1 MSGSSLRDNRPMPWC
16 PACERF
22 LAPPSVTPEG
32 RCPDCGQPVDPGRA
46 RAAAVDDPS
55 TSPPHE
61 AGAPEDLAPVPL
73 HLKVIGGATVVYLGW
88 RLVQGIAWLVKQ
100 L

>member
-32 RCPDCGQPVDPGRA
+32 RCPDCGQPVEPGRA
-46 RAAAVDDPS
+46 RAAVDDPLA
-55 TSPPHE
+55 TPPQDP
-61 AGAPEDLAPVPL
+61 GAAEELGPVPL
-73 HLKVIGGATVVYLGW
+73 HLKIIGGATVAYLGW
-88 RLVQGIAWLVKQ
+88 RLVQGIAWVVKHI
-100 L
+100 

>member
-32 RCPDCGQPVDPGRA
+32 RCPECAQPVEPGRE
-46 RAAAVDDPS
+46 RP
-55 TSPPHE
+55 TG
-61 AGAPEDLAPVPL
+61 AGVPEELAPVPL
-73 HLKVIGGATVVYLGW
+73 HLKIIGGATVAYLGW
-88 RLVQGIAWLVKQ
+88 RLVQGIAWVVKQ
-100 L
+100 F